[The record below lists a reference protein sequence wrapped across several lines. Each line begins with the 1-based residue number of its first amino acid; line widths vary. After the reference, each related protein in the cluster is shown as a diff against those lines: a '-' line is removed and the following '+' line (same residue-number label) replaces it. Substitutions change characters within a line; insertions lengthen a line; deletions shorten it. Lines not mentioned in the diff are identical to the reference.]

1 MKSTILA
8 QLMTALP
15 TISAPEKPRGESD
28 VSGAESFLNALS
40 ETQLEGASFQE
51 SIIGGE
57 VPAAQ
62 RTIPVDVVS
71 TPRASLIQM
80 DASDGLKMGS
90 VTAPALQELSLV
102 GHTSEAAFDDR
113 KIEKTQNDISVPQ
126 ETPTSV
132 LNNSIEITRA
142 TTADARDT
150 NAQEQGYNSTPLNG
164 TQGQSEAAPI
174 GNEVPELAAAISD
187 KRIDQP
193 LESNTDKSQK
203 KREAPAPIQGK
214 YESWSDEQAGTV
226 STQSPPDQQR
236 PKETWN
242 PVYHFKEPQNR
253 TLAGGDGHNPQAS
266 QTYKVAHNTGQ
277 TPFAPTQ
284 TSVPSEPTGVR
295 LQSTNIETETA
306 QIESVTQ
313 PQTQETTKPTPSES
327 SASLGAYRKDQTS
340 QRDQS
345 VVANTDAST
354 NSTHK
359 PEVPKDILHSE
370 APIGI
375 STHET
380 TAASRPEKLE
390 STAQLDRPKFELPKA
405 PSNVQAG
412 SNEPQH
418 LASSSLIEI
427 AQIDDPQ
434 PRETEIE
441 TSFSRIESS
450 ASAPTTSSREVAGL
464 RPETPR
470 LIVQQLAQSFPHE
483 PNRPIEIALSPE
495 ELGKVR
501 LTLLPAEHGMMLS
514 IVAERPETLDLMRRN
529 IEMLSQGFQSLGYE
543 STAFSFSQSGSEH
556 IPDQH
561 RRDQEDIS
569 DFSASTKNGSETLP
583 PRKLKLGS
591 AESVDYRV

>member
-15 TISAPEKPRGESD
+15 TISAAEKSRGESD
-28 VSGAESFLNALS
+28 VSGAESFLSALS
-40 ETQLEGASFQE
+40 ETQLEGASFQQ

-57 VPAAQ
+57 VTAAQ
-62 RTIPVDVVS
+62 PTIPVDVVS
-71 TPRASLIQM
+71 NPTASLIQM
-80 DASDGLKMGS
+80 DASDGLKKES
-90 VTAPALQELSLV
+90 EAARALEKVALV
-102 GHTSEAAFDDR
+102 GHAREAAFDDR

-126 ETPTSV
+126 ETPIS
-132 LNNSIEITRA
+132 LLDSPIEITK
-142 TTADARDT
+142 TTIADARDT
-150 NAQEQGYNSTPLNG
+150 NAQERDYNSTPLNV
-164 TQGQSEAAPI
+164 TQGQLEAAPI
-174 GNEVPELAAAISD
+174 GNEAPVLAAAISE
-187 KRIDQP
+187 KSIAQS
-193 LESNTDKSQK
+193 LESNTDRSQK
-203 KREAPAPIQGK
+203 KREAPAPIQAK
-214 YESWSDEQAGTV
+214 HENWSDKQAGIV
-226 STQSPPDQQR
+226 GTQSPPENQR
-236 PKETWN
+236 GKESWR
-242 PVYHFKEPQNR
+242 PASYLKEPQNR
-253 TLAGGDGHNPQAS
+253 TLAGGDGNILQAS
-266 QTYKVAHNTGQ
+266 QTHKVAHNTGQ
-277 TPFAPTQ
+277 NPFAPTR
-284 TSVPSEPTGVR
+284 TSVASEPTEAP
-295 LQSTNIETETA
+295 LHSTKIETQTA
-306 QIESVTQ
+306 QIGSVTQ
-313 PQTQETTKPTPSES
+313 PKTQETTKTTPSES
-327 SASLGAYRKDQTS
+327 SASLDAYRKDQTS

-359 PEVPKDILHSE
+359 PDGPKDVLHSD
-370 APIGI
+370 APLGI
-375 STHET
+375 STHECS
-380 TAASRPEKLE
+380 AAARPEKQE
-390 STAQLDRPKFELPKA
+390 SAAQLDRQKFELPNA
-405 PSNVQAG
+405 PSNIRIG

-464 RPETPR
+464 RPEVPR
-470 LIVQQLAQSFPHE
+470 LIVQQLAQSIPHE

-514 IVAERPETLDLMRRN
+514 VVAERPETLELMRRN

-543 STAFSFSQSGSEH
+543 NTAFSFSQSGSENT
-556 IPDQH
+556 PDH
-561 RRDQEDIS
+561 HGHDREDIS